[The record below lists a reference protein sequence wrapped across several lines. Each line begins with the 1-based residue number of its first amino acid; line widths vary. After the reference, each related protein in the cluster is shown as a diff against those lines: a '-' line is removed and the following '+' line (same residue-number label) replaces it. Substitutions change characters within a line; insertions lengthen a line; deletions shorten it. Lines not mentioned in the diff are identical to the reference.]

1 VLAQAAGFAFLAALS
16 PTALLIAAVYL
27 GSDRPR
33 LITLC
38 YLAGALVMSTVTA
51 IVVLEVL
58 RSGHLEF
65 QRNRT
70 PRYGLRLG
78 LGLLMIAV
86 GAVVA
91 RRKPALPDPSRPSE
105 GIVSRLVASPAPR
118 TAVLV
123 GLLVFLPA
131 LTFVAAIQ
139 VIAIARA
146 DLRITALG
154 LLMIITISL
163 ACVWLPFLAH
173 LAAPQLT
180 SRWLT
185 AFNAWLRARGR
196 ILLIL
201 ALIVAGAVLTANG
214 LFGLVHGT

>member
-16 PTALLIAAVYL
+16 PTALLVAAVYL

-38 YLAGALVMSTVTA
+38 YLAGALVMSTVMA
-51 IVVLEVL
+51 ILVLEVL

-65 QRNRT
+65 ARNRT

-78 LGLLMIAV
+78 LGFLMIAV

-91 RRKPALPDPSRPSE
+91 RRKPALPDPARPDR
-105 GIVSRLVASPAPR
+105 GIVSRLLANPAPW

-131 LTFVAAIQ
+131 LTFVAAVQ

-146 DLRITALG
+146 DLTLTALG
-154 LLMIITISL
+154 LFMIISISL
-163 ACVWLPFLAH
+163 ACVWLPYIAH

-185 AFNAWLRARGR
+185 AFNAWLRAHGR
-196 ILLIL
+196 VLLIL
-201 ALIVAGAVLTANG
+201 ALIVAGAVLAANG
-214 LFGLVHGT
+214 LFGLVRGT